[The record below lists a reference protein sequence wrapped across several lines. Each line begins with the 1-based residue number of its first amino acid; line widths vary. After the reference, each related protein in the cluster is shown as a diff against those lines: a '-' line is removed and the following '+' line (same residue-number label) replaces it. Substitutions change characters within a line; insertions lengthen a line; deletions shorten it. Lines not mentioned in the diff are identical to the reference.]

1 MRRFL
6 PTNRRRNPNKGT
18 SLKAHRKAARGRIDY
33 GWFILSSSFLAVFL
47 VNGFRMSFGVFLK
60 PMVAE
65 FHWSR
70 AVISLAVGVNTVLY
84 GLLQPV
90 AGRFADRYGTRNI
103 IMAGLSVIGL
113 AAILLYFTPGLSYF
127 YLVYGGLL
135 ALGFT
140 CSSLVIQT
148 TLVSRWFARRRGLA
162 LGIVSSGASAGQ
174 FILIPLSVFLIG
186 SVGWRGADLVF
197 GLLVLALALPF
208 AFLVIRD
215 APAEAQR
222 PQAERSAVARSGRPG
237 PLAPPPA
244 EVLPLR
250 AVLRTSPFLLLAAS
264 FFVCGY
270 TTGLVSTHLAAYATD
285 LGFSAADA
293 AGLLAVMGGMNIFG
307 TLSMGALSDKTGRK
321 RPLALMYF
329 LRGLAFLAIVFSRNL
344 TVLYGFSIFMGFSYF
359 ATVPLTSGMTGDIYG
374 ARNVGTLFGLIFL
387 CHQVGSSLSAFLGG
401 VIYDLT
407 GTYHLAF
414 LSAAFL
420 ALAAS
425 VASSLIQEDARF
437 LPVRIPQEGF

>member
-1 MRRFL
+1 MEARW
-6 PTNRRRNPNKGT
+6 KGT
-18 SLKAHRKAARGRIDY
+18 KSKIYY
-33 GWFILSSSFLAVFL
+33 GWFILCSSFFAVFL
-47 VNGFRMSFGVFLK
+47 VSGFRMSFGVFLK

-70 AVISLAVGVNTVLY
+70 AIISLAVGVNTVLY

-103 IMAGLSVIGL
+103 IILGLSIVGL

-140 CSSLVIQT
+140 CSALVIQT
-148 TLVSRWFARRRGLA
+148 SLVSRWFTRNRGLA

-174 FILIPLSVFLIG
+174 FILIPFSVFLIG
-186 SVGWRGADLVF
+186 GVGWRGADLIF
-197 GLLVLALALPF
+197 GLLVLVTAVPLTL
-208 AFLVIRD
+208 LVIKD
-215 APAEAQR
+215 SPARA
-222 PQAERSAVARSGRPG
+222 SRSGEEPGGPDRPG
-237 PLAPPPA
+237 LRDRSSPPET

-250 AVLRTSPFLLLAAS
+250 SVLKTSPFLLLAAG

-270 TTGLVSTHLAAYATD
+270 TTGLVATHLAAYATD
-285 LGFSAADA
+285 LGFSASDA
-293 AGLLAVMGGMNIFG
+293 ARLLAVMGGMNIFG

-321 RPLALMYF
+321 IPLAMMYF
-329 LRGLAFLAIVFSRNL
+329 LRAPAFLAIVLSRNL
-344 TVLYGFSIFMGFSYF
+344 TVLYAFSIFMGFSYF
-359 ATVPLTSGMTGDIYG
+359 ATVPLTSGLTADIYG
-374 ARNVGTLFGLIFL
+374 ARNVGALFGLMFL
-387 CHQVGSSLSAFLGG
+387 CHQVGSSISAVLGG
-401 VIYDLT
+401 LIYDLT

-420 ALAAS
+420 AFAAS
-425 VASSLIQEDARF
+425 VASYSIRENVRF
-437 LPVRIPQEGF
+437 CPAAIPQETT